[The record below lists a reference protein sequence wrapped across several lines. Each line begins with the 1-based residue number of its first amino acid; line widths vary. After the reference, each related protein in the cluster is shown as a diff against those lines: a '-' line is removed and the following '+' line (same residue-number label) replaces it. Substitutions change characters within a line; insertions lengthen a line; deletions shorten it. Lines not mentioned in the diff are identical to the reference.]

1 MSLSQTEGAER
12 IDAQQAYELWA
23 RSYDTTPNP
32 LLALEERS
40 LLSVF
45 GNPVSKNIVDLGCG
59 TGRWLTRL
67 EQSSAASLTGVDS
80 SAAMLAEAR
89 RKCRPSTRLV
99 HASCTATS
107 LPDRQTDFVLAS
119 FLLSYIEDLE
129 KFADEAARILRPG
142 GTLIV
147 ADIHP
152 DAVSYGWRRTFRSP
166 VGVFEIETYEYS
178 LQELFSAMAGA
189 RFLPERVA
197 EPCFGD
203 AEAAIFRKAGK
214 YDSFLQVQGMPVIY
228 WARFTSAAS

>member
-23 RSYDTTPNP
+23 PSYDTTPNP

-40 LLSVF
+40 LSSVF
-45 GNPVSKNIVDLGCG
+45 GNPVGKNIVDLGCG

-67 EQSSAASLTGVDS
+67 EQSSAGSLTGVDS

-89 RKCRPSTRLV
+89 RKCRPSTRLI
-99 HASCTATS
+99 HANCSATS

-119 FLLSYIEDLE
+119 FVLSYIDDLE

-147 ADIHP
+147 ADMHP
-152 DAVSYGWRRTFRSP
+152 NAVSYGWRRTFRSP
-166 VGVFEIETYEYS
+166 VRVFEIETYEYS
-178 LQELFSAMAGA
+178 LQRLFSVMAGA
-189 RFLPERVA
+189 GFLLEQTV
-197 EPCFGD
+197 EPSFGE

-228 WARFTSAAS
+228 WARFRSAAS